1 MTKEYALIS
10 HPRPASWCLLLVC
23 LVSLLVCSLC
33 VSLSISFSRSLALSS
48 IYLSRIDLSRI
59 MPNPIQQQDAGR
71 TQIAAGSLTVVAVG
85 PGPEAIVREV
95 TGHLKLM

>member
-1 MTKEYALIS
+1 MS
-10 HPRPASWCLLLVC
+10 PC
-23 LVSLLVCSLC
+23 LV
-33 VSLSISFSRSLALSS
+33 RSLALSS

-59 MPNPIQQQDAGR
+59 MPNPVQQQDAGR